1 MLLLHWHLLHLHLV
15 QSPQQMGK
23 GEKRR
28 KTGHGLRRTKRDKG
42 TKRDKDVDEIEMES
56 LQFDFSTI
64 KAATNDFPD
73 DNKLGQGGFG
83 AVYKV

>member
-1 MLLLHWHLLHLHLV
+1 MHELIRFYW
-15 QSPQQMGK
+15 S
-23 GEKRR
+23 
-28 KTGHGLRRTKRDKG
+28 
-42 TKRDKDVDEIEMES
+42 DVNEIETES

-83 AVYKV
+83 AVYKVSTSASISSEKKYI